1 MVHYSPPLDLRLNG
15 IITNPKYVLVILLL
29 LTSANTFAQV
39 GIGTDNPAASA
50 ALEVSSSSNNKGILI
65 PRITAAQKD
74 AISNPAE
81 GLMIYQTSAPS
92 GFYYYSGTGW
102 KLMITQTNIDSK
114 VDKVGGKELS
124 SNDYTTAEKTK
135 LAGITGTN
143 TGDQINITGNAATV
157 TTNANLTG
165 PITSVGNV
173 TAIAS
178 QTGTGSTF
186 VMNTSP
192 TLISPALGIP
202 ASGIA
207 TNLTGLPLNTGV
219 TGILPVANGGTGL
232 STTPSNG
239 QLDIGNGT
247 GFTRATLTA
256 GTGISITN
264 TSGAVTIASTAVP
277 PGATAGDMLYWNGTA
292 WVTIPTASSSGQ
304 VLYSINNGPKWG
316 PIVGPTDVIN
326 PRTGK
331 IWMDRN
337 LGATRV
343 ATSSTDHLAYG
354 SMYQWGRGS
363 DGHQLINWTDA
374 TTGTPVNG
382 TTTTLSSTN
391 VPGNANYISNF
402 TDPFDWRNP
411 QNNNLWQGVSG
422 TNNPCPTG
430 YRIPTLAE
438 WNTERL
444 SWISDNSAGAFASPL
459 KLVMA
464 GGRDS
469 SDGADPGAF
478 YSNGTYGLYWSSS
491 MDGDYPTMAS
501 LVFFKNDGAGTGAG
515 YRADGSSIR
524 CIKD

>member
-1 MVHYSPPLDLRLNG
+1 
-15 IITNPKYVLVILLL
+15 
-29 LTSANTFAQV
+29 
-39 GIGTDNPAASA
+39 
-50 ALEVSSSSNNKGILI
+50 
-65 PRITAAQKD
+65 
-74 AISNPAE
+74 
-81 GLMIYQTSAPS
+81 
-92 GFYYYSGTGW
+92 
-102 KLMITQTNIDSK
+102 
-114 VDKVGGKELS
+114 
-124 SNDYTTAEKTK
+124 
-135 LAGITGTN
+135 
-143 TGDQINITGNAATV
+143 
-157 TTNANLTG
+157 
-165 PITSVGNV
+165 
-173 TAIAS
+173 
-178 QTGTGSTF
+178 
-186 VMNTSP
+186 
-192 TLISPALGIP
+192 
-202 ASGIA
+202 
-207 TNLTGLPLNTGV
+207 
-219 TGILPVANGGTGL
+219 
-232 STTPSNG
+232 
-239 QLDIGNGT
+239 
-247 GFTRATLTA
+247 
-256 GTGISITN
+256 
-264 TSGAVTIASTAVP
+264 
-277 PGATAGDMLYWNGTA
+277 
-292 WVTIPTASSSGQ
+292 
-304 VLYSINNGPKWG
+304 
-316 PIVGPTDVIN
+316 
-326 PRTGK
+326 
-331 IWMDRN
+331 MDRN

-354 SMYQWGRGS
+354 SIYQWGRGS

-444 SWISDNSAGAFASPL
+444 SWISNNSAGAFASPL

-478 YSNGTYGLYWSSS
+478 GSNGTYGLYWSSS

-501 LVFFKNDGAGTGAG
+501 LVFFKNDNAGTGPG